1 MYRKWVILVA
11 VLLLGVLVSISIVAL
26 AAEDNRIWISFI
38 DVGQG
43 DSILIQDLDGFDVLI
58 DGGRTSAGETVLAFL
73 RSRGVDDIDVMIAS
87 HADSDHIGGLID
99 VLEADDIP
107 VEQVLYNGYPGST
120 LTWTNFVTAVTAE
133 GLTLEATNYSDVH
146 FWGDIT
152 AYILNPLPGLT
163 NPEQNDASV
172 VVLIDHANI
181 EIMLTGDIG
190 DGVEL
195 QVASRG
201 VPYWSGPTCCA
212 EILKVGHH
220 GSKYATSASFL
231 ATVQPDDAVISVG
244 VNSYGHPAPETLDRL
259 AAAGVTVW
267 RTDELGTIL
276 SISDGIGYTIS
287 NLLYEIFLPLVSKP
301 YPPTSTPTATAT
313 ATATATQAATSTATP
328 TATATATPTA
338 TATATA
344 TNTPP
349 PGNTGDVVI
358 IDIFVDGAG
367 SSEPDEYV
375 EIRNDDTSSIQ
386 LQGWTLRDIANHVY
400 TFPSFVM
407 TPGQVCRVYTN
418 EIHPTWCSF
427 NYGSGSAIWN
437 NSGDCAYLRNSS
449 NTLVDEFCY

>member
-1 MYRKWVILVA
+1 MDRKMVVLVIVI
-11 VLLLGVLVSISIVAL
+11 LLGVMVSISVAVL
-26 AAEDNRIWISFI
+26 AAEDNTIWVSFI

-43 DSILIQDLDGFDVLI
+43 DSILIQDSKGFDVLI
-58 DGGRTSAGETVLAFL
+58 DGGKTSAGDTVLAFL

-120 LTWTNFVTAVTAE
+120 LTWDNFVAAVTTE

-146 FWGDIT
+146 FWGDVT

-163 NPEQNDASV
+163 DPAQNDASV

-181 EIMLTGDIG
+181 EIMLTSDIG

-201 VPYWSGPTCCA
+201 VPYWTGPECCA
-212 EILKVGHH
+212 EVLKVGHH

-231 ATVQPDDAVISVG
+231 STVQPDDAVISVG
-244 VNSYGHPAPETLDRL
+244 DNSYGHPAPETLDRL

-267 RTDELGTIL
+267 RTDEHGTIL
-276 SISDGIGYTIS
+276 AISNGIGYTIS
-287 NLLYEIFLPLVSKP
+287 NLIYDIFLPLVSKLD
-301 YPPTSTPTATAT
+301 PPTSTPTATAT
-313 ATATATQAATSTATP
+313 AT
-328 TATATATPTA
+328 
-338 TATATA
+338 
-344 TNTPP
+344 NTPL
-349 PGNTGDVVI
+349 PGNTGDIVI
-358 IDIFVDGAG
+358 IDIFIDGAG
-367 SSEPDEYV
+367 SQEPDEYV
-375 EIRNDDTSSIQ
+375 EIRNDDNSSIQ
-386 LQGWTLRDIANHVY
+386 LQGWTLRDEENHVF

-407 TPGQVCRVYTN
+407 APDQICRVYTN
-418 EIHPTWCSF
+418 ETHPTWCSF

-449 NTLVDEFCY
+449 NGLVDQYCY

>member
-1 MYRKWVILVA
+1 MP
-11 VLLLGVLVSISIVAL
+11 
-26 AAEDNRIWISFI
+26 N
-38 DVGQG
+38 
-43 DSILIQDLDGFDVLI
+43 
-58 DGGRTSAGETVLAFL
+58 
-73 RSRGVDDIDVMIAS
+73 
-87 HADSDHIGGLID
+87 SDHIGGLID

-107 VEQVLYNGYPGST
+107 VEQVLYNGYPGT
-120 LTWTNFVTAVTAE
+120 TDTWNNFVAAATAE
-133 GLTLEATNYSDVH
+133 GLTLVATNYSDVH

-152 AYILNPLPGLT
+152 AYILNPLPGLS

-201 VPYWSGPTCCA
+201 VPYWTGPDCCA
-212 EILKVGHH
+212 DVLKVGHH
-220 GSKYATSASFL
+220 GSQYATSASFL

-244 VNSYGHPAPETLDRL
+244 DNSYGHPTTETLDRL

-267 RTDELGTIL
+267 RTDEQGTIL
-276 SISDGIGYTIS
+276 TISDGIGYTIT
-287 NLLYEIFLPLVSKP
+287 NLINEIFLPLIIKQAT
-301 YPPTSTPTATAT
+301 PTPTPTATIQPT
-313 ATATATQAATSTATP
+313 NGGPETP
-328 TATATATPTA
+328 
-338 TATATA
+338 TA
-344 TNTPP
+344 TNTPSLP
-349 PGNTGDVVI
+349 DNTGDVVI

-386 LQGWTLRDIANHVY
+386 LQGWTLRDEANHVF

-407 TPGQVCRVYTN
+407 APDQVCRVYTN
-418 EIHPTWCSF
+418 ENHPTWCSF

-437 NSGDCAYLRNSS
+437 NSGDCAYLRIRQIHWLTNIVID
-449 NTLVDEFCY
+449 N

>member
-1 MYRKWVILVA
+1 MDRKRVVLITVI
-11 VLLLGVLVSISIVAL
+11 LLGVLVSISIVAL

-43 DSILIQDLDGFDVLI
+43 DLILIQDSDGFDVLI
-58 DGGRTSAGETVLAFL
+58 DGGKTSAGETVLAFL
-73 RSRGVDDIDVMIAS
+73 RSREVDDIDVMIAS

-133 GLTLEATNYSDVH
+133 GLTLEATNYADVH
-146 FWGDIT
+146 FWGNIT

-201 VPYWSGPTCCA
+201 VPYWTGPECCA
-212 EILKVGHH
+212 EVLKVGHH
-220 GSKYATSASFL
+220 GSQYATSASFL
-231 ATVQPDDAVISVG
+231 ATVQPNDAVISVG
-244 VNSYGHPAPETLDRL
+244 DNSYGHPTTETLDRL

-267 RTDELGTIL
+267 RTDEQGTIL

-287 NLLYEIFLPLVSKP
+287 NLIHDIFLPIISKP
-301 YPPTSTPTATAT
+301 EPPTPTPTVTNTPTLAPTAT
-313 ATATATQAATSTATP
+313 TP
-328 TATATATPTA
+328 PPPEP
-338 TATATA
+338 
-344 TNTPP
+344 TNTPTVTNTP
-349 PGNTGDVVI
+349 QPDNTGDIVI
-358 IDIFVDGAG
+358 IDIYVDGAG
-367 SSEPDEYV
+367 SQEPDEYV
-375 EIRNDDTSSIQ
+375 EIRNDDFSSIQ

-407 TPGQVCRVYTN
+407 APDQVCRVYTN
-418 EIHPTWCSF
+418 ENHPTWCSF

-449 NTLVDEFCY
+449 NTLVDDYCY